1 MISRERFAELMEN
14 ISILPQE
21 EDYLLFSI
29 YCETLKEWNGKMN
42 LTAITDDESIAVK
55 HFADSLLTLSYRITK
70 HFSPGV
76 KEPK

>member
-1 MISRERFAELMEN
+1 MLFRSGIWNFTNVELSGNVFFEN
-14 ISILPQE
+14 
-21 EDYLLFSI
+21 
-29 YCETLKEWNGKMN
+29 
-42 LTAITDDESIAVK
+42 V